1 MPLQYVIFFFI
12 FKANKEVMMVKG
24 VGTDIIEI
32 SRIEKLLSQHSEKG
46 LLRIFTDKEISYCSK
61 KRKNA
66 ESFAGRF
73 AAKEALFKATGIGW
87 RDGLKW
93 IDFEIL
99 NDDFGKPEV
108 VLSGKAQEILAGCK
122 IHISISHNKTQ
133 ATAFVIIEEREANRV
148 DIRDE
153 VGMK

>member
-1 MPLQYVIFFFI
+1 MI
-12 FKANKEVMMVKG
+12 KG

-93 IDFEIL
+93 IEGKRIKVEIKNGTSETRL
-99 NDDFGKPEV
+99 QK
-108 VLSGKAQEILAGCK
+108 
-122 IHISISHNKTQ
+122 
-133 ATAFVIIEEREANRV
+133 
-148 DIRDE
+148 
-153 VGMK
+153 